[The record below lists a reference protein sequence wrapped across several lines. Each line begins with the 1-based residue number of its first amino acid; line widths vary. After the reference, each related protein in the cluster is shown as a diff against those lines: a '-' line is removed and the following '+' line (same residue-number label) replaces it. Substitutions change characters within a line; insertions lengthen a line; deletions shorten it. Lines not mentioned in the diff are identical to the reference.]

1 VSFSVA
7 HFSDLHLGPLPQ
19 GAALHDFRA
28 KRVLGAV
35 SWHFR
40 RKKLHDP
47 NVADALRI
55 DILNSK
61 PDHIA
66 FTGDGVNIASP
77 KEFLPLLKWIELF
90 GPADFLSYIPGNHDT
105 YVKTAYETGLGL
117 IEPYMRGDMRGEQP
131 FPYVRLRRN
140 VALIGLNSAIPRGFH
155 SAEGRLGNAQRE
167 ALRARLVELKNK
179 GFYRLVM
186 IHHPPAIGIA
196 TKYRSLIDAPE
207 LMAVLAEAG
216 AELVIHGHNHRREM
230 NWLETG
236 ASRIPIIGVP
246 SASMASPHHP
256 AEWNLYSIT
265 RDGGRWQTQVSM
277 RSWQGTAQGFQT
289 VGTFMLDE
297 VA

>member
-1 VSFSVA
+1 MSFTIA
-7 HFSDLHLGPLPQ
+7 HFSDLHLGPLPK
-19 GAALHDFRA
+19 GSALHDFRP
-28 KRVLGAV
+28 KRLLGAL

-47 NVADALRI
+47 NVADALRV

-77 KEFLPLLKWIELF
+77 KEFPALLKWMEQF
-90 GPADFLSYIPGNHDT
+90 GSADFMSYIPGNHDT
-105 YVKTAYETGLGL
+105 YVKTAHESGLGM
-117 IEPYMRGDMRGEQP
+117 IEPYMRGEMRGEQP

-155 SAEGRLGNAQRE
+155 SAEGRLGQAQRE

-186 IHHPPAIGIA
+186 IHHPPATGIA
-196 TKYRSLIDAPE
+196 TKFRGLIDAPE

-236 ASRIPIIGVP
+236 TSRIPLIGVP

-256 AEWNLYSIT
+256 AEWNLYTIT
-265 RDGGRWQTQVSM
+265 RNDGRWQTQVSM
-277 RSWQGTAQGFQT
+277 RGWQGAAKGFQ
-289 VGTFMLDE
+289 VIGTFTLDE
-297 VA
+297 MA

>member
-1 VSFSVA
+1 MSFSVA

-19 GAALHDFRA
+19 GSALHDFRA
-28 KRVLGAV
+28 KRVLGAL

-105 YVKTAYETGLGL
+105 YVKTAYEKGLGL

-140 VALIGLNSAIPRGFH
+140 VAFIGLNSAIPRGFH
-155 SAEGRLGNAQRE
+155 SAEGRLGIAQRE

-196 TKYRSLIDAPE
+196 TRYRSLIDAPE

-265 RDGGRWQTQVSM
+265 RNGGRWQTQVSM
-277 RSWQGTAQGFQT
+277 RSWQGTAQEFQT

>member
-1 VSFSVA
+1 MSFSVA

-19 GAALHDFRA
+19 GAALHDFRT
-28 KRVLGAV
+28 KRLLGAL
-35 SWHFR
+35 SWHYR

-47 NVADALRI
+47 KVADALRV

-77 KEFLPLLKWIELF
+77 KEFPLLLKWIEHF
-90 GPADFLSYIPGNHDT
+90 GAADFLSYIPGNHDT
-105 YVKTAYETGLGL
+105 YVKTAYEKSLGL
-117 IEPYMRGDMRGEQP
+117 IEPYMRGDMRGEQQ

-196 TKYRSLIDAPE
+196 TRYRSLIDAPE

-236 ASRIPIIGVP
+236 ASRIPLIGVP

-265 RDGGRWQTQVSM
+265 RNGGRWQTQVSM
-277 RSWQGTAQGFQT
+277 RSWLGTAQGFQT

>member
-19 GAALHDFRA
+19 GSALHDFRA
-28 KRVLGAV
+28 KRVLGAL

-105 YVKTAYETGLGL
+105 YVKTAYEKGLGL

-140 VALIGLNSAIPRGFH
+140 VAFIGLNSAIPRGFH
-155 SAEGRLGNAQRE
+155 SAEGRLGIAQRE

-196 TKYRSLIDAPE
+196 TRYRSLIDAPE

-265 RDGGRWQTQVSM
+265 RNGGRWQTQVSM
-277 RSWQGTAQGFQT
+277 RSWQGTAQEFQT